1 VTSERIPAFS
11 DTAAQIHPRV
21 ADIESLSVA
30 WMCDMGLL
38 PRPGLREEVTQG
50 RLCAWACYFYPYADF
65 GYGLLVACW
74 WAWWTYLDDLAMK
87 LDYAAWLKLSADM
100 ERVFWHGGGISS
112 DPRSPSPQRQTL
124 TALGDLCRRTFE
136 LSTPALYQLIAIGGC
151 DALSGFTMEAFNR
164 HIRRTPG
171 TDLALSADCEY
182 LHTHRK
188 TIGMFIDTAWIEG
201 AVGFAVPEAVRCT
214 PAWQDALET
223 AYDVM
228 ILQNDLN
235 GFPETMPPVM
245 STTPSTSSTSSM
257 ASHLPM
263 PPLTSPAFSPHG
275 SPAFS
280 TSNASFL
287 NDSNTFPWQTK
298 ISRRRRI
305 SSPSSKPAAKV
316 YWPGIRR
323 PPGTTPLTVSNQD
336 GRTSLNVTPRMADM
350 RCQRFLCTVQAC

>member
-100 ERVFWHGGGISS
+100 ERVFWHGGVISS

-235 GFPETMPPVM
+235 GFTRDHATGDVYNAIYLLHQQHGLTPADATAHVTSILTARIARFLHLERVFPERLK
-245 STTPSTSSTSSM
+245 
-257 ASHLPM
+257 HLP
-263 PPLTSPAFSPHG
+263 LADQDLQKTTDILAKLKTG
-275 SPAFS
+275 SQGVLAWYQA
-280 TSNASFL
+280 TTRYNAP
-287 NDSNTFPWQTK
+287 DRQQ
-298 ISRRRRI
+298 SRRTNI
-305 SSPSSKPAAKV
+305 
-316 YWPGIRR
+316 
-323 PPGTTPLTVSNQD
+323 T
-336 GRTSLNVTPRMADM
+336 
-350 RCQRFLCTVQAC
+350 QRDAQNG